1 MSSEYYLF
9 IDQQYGPYDL
19 NSLQVHLKEGRF
31 TKDSWVFCEGEIADW
46 TRAEEVLSL
55 KSLFQ
60 AHAGATGAPS
70 TADSLVEKLKQASQ
84 AHSQQVD
91 EPDSGF
97 GTMLVSPSAAAG
109 MRNLEP
115 SLPSAPLS
123 DIHRH
128 PTQASSETSEPE
140 LSSSSDSWLEKF
152 KNLFGRSKPGT
163 K

>member
-1 MSSEYYLF
+1 MSSKYYLF

-19 NSLQVHLKEGRF
+19 NSLQVHLKECRL
-31 TKDSWVFCEGEIADW
+31 TKDSWVFCEGETADW
-46 TRAEEVLSL
+46 TRAEEVSSL

-70 TADSLVEKLKQASQ
+70 TTGSLAEKLKQASQ
-84 AHSQQVD
+84 AHSQPSD
-91 EPDSGF
+91 DLDSGF

-109 MRNLEP
+109 MRNLES

-128 PTQASSETSEPE
+128 PAQASSETSEPE
-140 LSSSSDSWLEKF
+140 LPSSSDGWLEKF
-152 KNLFGRSKPGT
+152 KNLFGRSKPGA